1 LRLLAR
7 ILNIKVGA
15 SDGTWRDNH
24 FEVTVMDWTRARLCA
39 AGIVMSAALVAPI
52 SAQTTT
58 ALGSVRLPRAV
69 VANGQ
74 PLAAGTY
81 TLRMTTDPV
90 TSVVG
95 QGPDA
100 AHWVEFVQGGQVK
113 GKELASI
120 VTPADTKLVAKRT
133 PPAAG
138 RPLVQMLKGADYL
151 RVWVNRDGTQYL
163 VHLGLK

>member
-1 LRLLAR
+1 MAR
-7 ILNIKVGA
+7 NLNISVAA

-24 FEVTVMDWTRARLCA
+24 FEVTVMDWTRARLGA
-39 AGIVMSAALVAPI
+39 AGIVMSVALAATA
-52 SAQTTT
+52 SAQTGTT
-58 ALGSVRLPRAV
+58 LGTVRLPRAV

-81 TLRMTTDPV
+81 SLRMSADPV
-90 TSVVG
+90 PAVVG
-95 QGPDA
+95 QGPDS
-100 AHWVEFVQGGQVK
+100 AHWVEFVQAGQVK

-151 RVWVNRDGTQYL
+151 RVWVNHDGTQYL
-163 VHLGLK
+163 IHLSLK

>member
-1 LRLLAR
+1 MSVALA
-7 ILNIKVGA
+7 A
-15 SDGTWRDNH
+15 T
-24 FEVTVMDWTRARLCA
+24 A
-39 AGIVMSAALVAPI
+39 
-52 SAQTTT
+52 SAQTGT
-58 ALGSVRLPRAV
+58 ALGTVRLPRAV

-81 TLRMTTDPV
+81 SLRMTADPV
-90 TSVVG
+90 PAVVG

-100 AHWVEFVQGGQVK
+100 AHWVEFVQAGQVK

-138 RPLVQMLKGADYL
+138 HPLVQMLKGADYL
-151 RVWVNRDGTQYL
+151 RVWVNHDGTQYL
-163 VHLGLK
+163 IHLGLK